1 MARGIAPRAGMVQA
15 GLAGG
20 PLHLLCTLLTLFGSV
35 IAAASSSESNRE
47 TGDQPPHIVF
57 MLIDD
62 YGHTDIG
69 YHNQKYDNLLRTPHL
84 DTLAATGIK
93 LEQYYVQPVC
103 TPTRSQLM
111 TGMYQ
116 IHTGLQ
122 HGVIHP
128 QQPYGL
134 STNISLMSNHLVD
147 RGYVAH
153 KVGKVNLCLPHCCI
167 CSNIHSS
174 RPSAHRLIFA
184 RV

>member
-1 MARGIAPRAGMVQA
+1 MPMVAERPEQ
-15 GLAGG
+15 LRMFFSSLW
-20 PLHLLCTLLTLFGSV
+20 LHALLWTAVDGSS
-35 IAAASSSESNRE
+35 AEHLESGA
-47 TGDQPPHIVF
+47 TQPPNIVF

-93 LEQYYVQPVC
+93 LEGYYVQPVC

-134 STNISLMSNHLVD
+134 PTSIPLMSNRLIE

-153 KVGKVNLCLPHCCI
+153 KVGKVRNTISTL
-167 CSNIHSS
+167 
-174 RPSAHRLIFA
+174 A
-184 RV
+184 RI